1 MQSRNGGESAS
12 FLVITAWILLR
23 KWDPRRIQSPDC
35 MLVEHVLSVW
45 KIHCFL
51 DTRHIES
58 SIRSI
63 TLQLEKVPTLLL
75 HSHECRRTALGE
87 CLLLAFASSRTFPGH
102 SNTS

>member
-12 FLVITAWILLR
+12 FLIITAWILLSR
-23 KWDPRRIQSPDC
+23 WDARRIQSLDC
-35 MLVEHVLSVW
+35 TLMERVLSDW
-45 KIHCFL
+45 KIHYYL
-51 DTRHIES
+51 NARHIES

-63 TLQLEKVPTLLL
+63 TLQLDKSTDASPALSRVPA
-75 HSHECRRTALGE
+75 HGSRE